1 MTDAQRGS
9 IKELW
14 REVGGQVAQW
24 SAVEYL
30 LSMHGD
36 LGVTPPVG
44 GYVVGF
50 KCRLAIT
57 WTQLSRNINVETIW
71 NRLT

>member
-24 SAVEYL
+24 SVVECL
-30 LSMHGD
+30 LSMHED
-36 LGVTPPVG
+36 LGVTP
-44 GYVVGF
+44 
-50 KCRLAIT
+50 
-57 WTQLSRNINVETIW
+57 SRGVCGW
-71 NRLT
+71 F